1 MLSPDSGNQT
11 VQLLGQISRQLAG
24 STDGANS
31 NPLVTQGP
39 SIAII
44 FVNAMWLMSL
54 VLSLTSALLA
64 TLLQQWA
71 RRYTET
77 PKVENLASKRA
88 RVRSFL
94 FLGTQEYN
102 MSLAVEMAPTLLHL
116 SVLLFFA
123 GLILFFFT
131 IHKAVAIAVSVS
143 VGVFAVMYV
152 TLTILP
158 YFGDK
163 CPYRTPMSNLCW
175 YPWHTFL
182 AFATSCCHGV
192 VKRDYWARLK
202 NGFEESIIKVALDA
216 PVDVDRAV
224 LTRLFDELIL
234 VGKSALVKFVA
245 SIPEGEIVR
254 IMTPPIDS
262 GEIVLGYHLSVIG
275 NCVLDTTTGGLDENE
290 RKCCLLVWLTAFHQ
304 ITMEFIN
311 KGNVP
316 EELLKVVRSTF
327 ADINHM
333 QELWAHSDAAI
344 RVISLSSCALLAKC
358 LPRNPQGF
366 NAIDLGWLM
375 DFTGAS
381 GDEFVDAWSNPANLD
396 HIIASSFVRGIFP
409 HHVTGY
415 DVPNPLTTYASAI
428 EKTLKI
434 LLNAGDLTDFQ
445 AKLSGLIHRLEQHG
459 DNHPADEL
467 HAMFP
472 ESLPATSHLLAPTP
486 PAPSPPV
493 PAPAPSP
500 IPPPSL
506 PP

>member
-11 VQLLGQISRQLAG
+11 VQLLGQISQQLAG
-24 STDGANS
+24 STDGVNY
-31 NPLVTQGP
+31 NPLMTQGP

-71 RRYTET
+71 RIYIET
-77 PKVENLASKRA
+77 PQVKNLASERA

-94 FLGTQEYN
+94 FLGTREYN
-102 MSLAVEMAPTLLHL
+102 MRLAVEMAPTLLHFSL
-116 SVLLFFA
+116 FLFFA

-131 IHKAVAIAVSVS
+131 IHKAVAMAVSVS

-182 AFATSCCHGV
+182 AFATSCCHGAM
-192 VKRDYWARLK
+192 KRYYWARLK
-202 NGFEESIIKVALDA
+202 NGFEESIIQGALHA
-216 PVDVDRAV
+216 PVYVDRAA
-224 LTRLFDELIL
+224 LTRLFDELML
-234 VGKSALVKFVA
+234 VGKSELVKFVA

-262 GEIVLGYHLSVIG
+262 GEIVFGYHLSVIG
-275 NCVLDTTTGGLDENE
+275 NCVVDTTAGGLDENE
-290 RKCCLLVWLTAFHQ
+290 RKCCLLVWLTAFHR

-311 KGNVP
+311 LNRKGNVP
-316 EELLKVVRSTF
+316 KKLLKDVRSTF

-333 QELWAHSDAAI
+333 QALWAHSDAAI

-366 NAIDLGWLM
+366 NEIDLGWLM

-409 HHVTGY
+409 HHVD
-415 DVPNPLTTYASAI
+415 DVPNQVDNPLTAYASAI
-428 EKTLKI
+428 AKTLKT
-434 LLNAGDLTDFQ
+434 LLNAGDLADFK
-445 AKLSGLIHRLEQHG
+445 AKLSGLIHRMGQDG
-459 DNHPADEL
+459 DNLPANEL
-467 HAMFP
+467 RSMFP
-472 ESLPATSHLLAPTP
+472 E
-486 PAPSPPV
+486 
-493 PAPAPSP
+493 
-500 IPPPSL
+500 
-506 PP
+506 